1 MTEYDKEVLR
11 YIEKTGLAPLFGAII
26 AIAYR
31 KGVQDGHKQSGEK
44 ESSAS
49 SSDTTS

>member
-1 MTEYDKEVLR
+1 MTERDKELLR
-11 YIEKTGLAPLFGAII
+11 YIETAELMPLFGAII

-31 KGVQDGHKQSGEK
+31 KGVQDGYKQTGEK